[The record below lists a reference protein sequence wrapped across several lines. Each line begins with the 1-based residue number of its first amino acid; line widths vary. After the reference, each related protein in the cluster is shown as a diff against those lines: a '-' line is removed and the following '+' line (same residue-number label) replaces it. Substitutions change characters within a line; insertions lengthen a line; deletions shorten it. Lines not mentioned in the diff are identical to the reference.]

1 MQQVETG
8 PGESRLRRA
17 RIFTAVLV
25 ALVMLGD
32 LMTYERGHAVME
44 NYCAMLVYALIGV
57 GLYRG
62 DYRGDRLYQLGLF
75 FVAWFAFTRV
85 LNGDHYLQFSYNRY
99 RLVSLCATYGLALP
113 FARMLRDAKERRAL
127 DALAL
132 VLTLTFAALVG
143 LALLSIPLNRL
154 IKIPFFQTEFGM
166 KESRL
171 VILSQHPYFTAFISL
186 AGFFMTLYLLSAHW
200 KPLLLVP
207 ALLCMGVFTAGI
219 VLTTSRTAL
228 VVFAFTLLVAAVIL
242 LSRLKLSRRRRRIIL
257 LVGAVVLAAAVI
269 VGFGP
274 LTKWIN
280 DRIPGENPNI
290 SAERNFFTSL
300 ATLTGRR
307 DLYEAVPQVIRAYPQ
322 LLLKGFDELEMMPT
336 VNEYATYE
344 RFTHMHNSY
353 LQTLMLTGLPGLL
366 AAIWY
371 TVRMLGAMA
380 RSFKSKALPVAE
392 KLLAL
397 VPLSLFLS
405 GLLEHYLFVDTYS
418 ILNFVFFL
426 FLGYLFETDRRFK
439 TA

>member
-1 MQQVETG
+1 
-8 PGESRLRRA
+8 
-17 RIFTAVLV
+17 
-25 ALVMLGD
+25 
-32 LMTYERGHAVME
+32 
-44 NYCAMLVYALIGV
+44 
-57 GLYRG
+57 
-62 DYRGDRLYQLGLF
+62 
-75 FVAWFAFTRV
+75 
-85 LNGDHYLQFSYNRY
+85 
-99 RLVSLCATYGLALP
+99 
-113 FARMLRDAKERRAL
+113 MLRDAKERRAL